1 MLGLVIVTHVGIGR
15 ELHRAV
21 EEILKEKVSM
31 KVVEV
36 ENDRSTALSQD
47 RIAEAVHGFKDQEG
61 VLILTD
67 IFGATPTNLCKNLLD
82 QGRVAVVTG
91 VNLPMVL
98 KAATSHFEKNAA
110 EAAEF
115 LKHYGSDS
123 IRTYP

>member
-15 ELHRAV
+15 EMHRAV
-21 EEILKEKVSM
+21 EEILKEKIPM
-31 KVVEV
+31 TVVEV
-36 ENDRSTALSQD
+36 ENDRSTALSQS
-47 RIAEAVHGFKDQEG
+47 RISEAVKGFHDMEG

-91 VNLPMVL
+91 INLPMVL
-98 KAATSHFEKNAA
+98 KAATSHFENNAA

-115 LKHYGSDS
+115 LKHYGSDN